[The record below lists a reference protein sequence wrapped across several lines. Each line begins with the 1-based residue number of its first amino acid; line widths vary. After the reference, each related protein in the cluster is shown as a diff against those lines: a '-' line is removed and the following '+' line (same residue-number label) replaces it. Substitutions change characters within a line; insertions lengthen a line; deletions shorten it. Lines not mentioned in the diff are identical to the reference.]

1 MAGDSFWKFITSAS
15 SPEWV
20 SWNHQHAVGTGTPPC
35 YGDRDA
41 TETVLKEFASPSCPV
56 PFSKIAR
63 TKFTKF
69 LPRFLPKVEALTA
82 DGASD
87 EQLALS
93 MMFDGGGFP
102 NLKVITRDLA
112 HSMRRVASR
121 TSFADPYLR
130 KVFLSK
136 DSKC

>member
-1 MAGDSFWKFITSAS
+1 MIRFGS
-15 SPEWV
+15 SSENLEARSGFLGAINLPVELE
-20 SWNHQHAVGTGTPPC
+20 HLHATAI
-35 YGDRDA
+35 RDA
-41 TETVLKEFASPSCPV
+41 TETVLKEFAAPSCPM
-56 PFSKIAR
+56 PFCRTAR
-63 TKFTKF
+63 VKFQKF

-102 NLKVITRDLA
+102 NLKVLSRDLA

-121 TSFADPYLR
+121 TSFADPYLK
-130 KVFLSK
+130 KVLLSK
-136 DSKC
+136 N

>member
-1 MAGDSFWKFITSAS
+1 MIRFGSS
-15 SPEWV
+15 SPQLQARSGFLGTINMPLELE
-20 SWNHQHAVGTGTPPC
+20 HLHATAI
-35 YGDRDA
+35 RDA

-69 LPRFLPKVEALTA
+69 LPRFLPKVAALTA

-136 DSKC
+136 NSKC